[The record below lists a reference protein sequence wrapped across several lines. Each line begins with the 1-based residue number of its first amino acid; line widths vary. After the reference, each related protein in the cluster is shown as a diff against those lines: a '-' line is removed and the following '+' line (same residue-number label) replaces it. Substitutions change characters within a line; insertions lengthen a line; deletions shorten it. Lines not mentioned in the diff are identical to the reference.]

1 MNLNHFEHSLVKQ
14 HNMPLTLKIN
24 NFKNPTSHEDKHELI
39 EVLLISVVGL
49 KETLN

>member
-1 MNLNHFEHSLVKQ
+1 MNLNHLELFLAKQ

-39 EVLLISVVGL
+39 EVPLISVVGL